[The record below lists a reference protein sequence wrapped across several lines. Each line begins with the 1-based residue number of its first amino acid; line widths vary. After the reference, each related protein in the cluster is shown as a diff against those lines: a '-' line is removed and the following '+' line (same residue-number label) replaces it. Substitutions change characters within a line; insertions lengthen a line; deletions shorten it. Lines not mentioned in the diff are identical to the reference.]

1 MLQTRF
7 PSRIVLPTIVAIVF
21 ALALPAMGQVGPI
34 VRTDLHHDVS
44 PAVRDMPEIHQSS
57 SAPHGGE
64 REHERVRS
72 IPLPPGLK
80 PANVPDAVHQHTA
93 PLAPTGLAPTAGL
106 GFDGLGSGF
115 TGFTVT
121 GAPPDTNGAVGLTQY
136 VQWVNT
142 SFAVF
147 DKATGAVLKGPVA
160 GNSLWAGFGGGCQT
174 NNDGDPI
181 VMYDKMA
188 NRWVFAQFSVAT
200 TPDLQCVAVS
210 TTSDATG
217 TFNRYSFQYSNFD
230 DYPKMGVWPDAYYA
244 TFNMFNNTT
253 NAFVAADICA
263 DDRTAI
269 LNG

>member
-1 MLQTRF
+1 MIQQSRF
-7 PSRIVLPTIVAIVF
+7 PSRIVLPTIVALVLS
-21 ALALPAMGQVGPI
+21 LAVSAAAQVGPI
-34 VRTDLHHDVS
+34 IRTDLHHDTS
-44 PAVRDMPEIHQSS
+44 IAVRDMPEVHASS
-57 SAPHGGE
+57 SAQRGHE
-64 REHERVRS
+64 RENERVRA
-72 IPLPPGLK
+72 IPLPSGLK
-80 PANVPDAVHQHTA
+80 PSTVPDAVHQHTA

-115 TGFTVT
+115 AGFSVT
-121 GAPPDTNGAVGLTQY
+121 SAPPDTNGAVGLTQY
-136 VQWVNT
+136 VQWVNS

-147 DKATGAVLKGPVA
+147 DKATGNVLKGPVA
-160 GNSLWAGFGGGCQT
+160 GNSLWSGFGGGCQT

-188 NRWVFAQFSVAT
+188 NRWVLAQFSVNT

-244 TFNMFNNTT
+244 TFNMFSNST
-253 NAFVAADICA
+253 NGI
-263 DDRTAI
+263 RR
-269 LNG
+269 L